1 MKPDKEEIQ
10 KMMDQVKEIGG
21 ISLDIIY
28 SSEKTN
34 DKAKLI
40 NKKASLETRLNFAV
54 KGYHFNRTIFLVCLN
69 SPASTV

>member
-1 MKPDKEEIQ
+1 MKPNKEETQ
-10 KMMDQVKEIGG
+10 KMMDQVKEIGE

-40 NKKASLETRLNFAV
+40 NKKAYEVWV
-54 KGYHFNRTIFLVCLN
+54 KLAKI
-69 SPASTV
+69 ASCRED

>member
-1 MKPDKEEIQ
+1 MKPKKEEMQ
-10 KMMDQVKEIGG
+10 KIMDQVKEIGG

-40 NKKASLETRLNFAV
+40 NKKAYEVWV
-54 KGYHFNRTIFLVCLN
+54 KLAKI
-69 SPASTV
+69 ASSQN

>member
-40 NKKASLETRLNFAV
+40 NKKAYEVWV
-54 KGYHFNRTIFLVCLN
+54 KLAKI
-69 SPASTV
+69 ASSQN

>member
-1 MKPDKEEIQ
+1 MKPKKEEIQ

-21 ISLDIIY
+21 ISLEIIY

-40 NKKASLETRLNFAV
+40 NKKAYEVWV
-54 KGYHFNRTIFLVCLN
+54 KLAKMSDRQED
-69 SPASTV
+69 

>member
-1 MKPDKEEIQ
+1 MKPNKEEMQ
-10 KMMDQVKEIGG
+10 KMMDQVKEIGE

-40 NKKASLETRLNFAV
+40 NKKAYEVWV
-54 KGYHFNRTIFLVCLN
+54 KLAKI
-69 SPASTV
+69 ASSQN

>member
-1 MKPDKEEIQ
+1 MKPNKEEMQ
-10 KMMDQVKEIGG
+10 KMMDQVKEIGE

-40 NKKASLETRLNFAV
+40 NKKAYEVWV
-54 KGYHFNRTIFLVCLN
+54 KLAKI
-69 SPASTV
+69 ASSQD

>member
-10 KMMDQVKEIGG
+10 KMMDQVKEIGE

-40 NKKASLETRLNFAV
+40 NKKAYR
-54 KGYHFNRTIFLVCLN
+54 
-69 SPASTV
+69 SPTK

>member
-10 KMMDQVKEIGG
+10 KMMDQVKEIGE

-40 NKKASLETRLNFAV
+40 NKKAYQIWAKLARMSDRP
-54 KGYHFNRTIFLVCLN
+54 KD
-69 SPASTV
+69 

>member
-10 KMMDQVKEIGG
+10 KIMDQVKEIGG

-40 NKKASLETRLNFAV
+40 NKKAYEVWV
-54 KGYHFNRTIFLVCLN
+54 KLAKI
-69 SPASTV
+69 ASSQN

>member
-1 MKPDKEEIQ
+1 MKPNKEEIQ
-10 KMMDQVKEIGG
+10 KIMDQVKEIGE

-40 NKKASLETRLNFAV
+40 NKKAYQTWV
-54 KGYHFNRTIFLVCLN
+54 KLAKMLPRQD
-69 SPASTV
+69 

>member
-1 MKPDKEEIQ
+1 MKPNKEETQ
-10 KMMDQVKEIGG
+10 KMMDQVKEIGE

-40 NKKASLETRLNFAV
+40 NKKAYEVWV
-54 KGYHFNRTIFLVCLN
+54 KLAKI
-69 SPASTV
+69 ASSQD

>member
-10 KMMDQVKEIGG
+10 KMMDQVKEIGE

-40 NKKASLETRLNFAV
+40 NKKAYQIWV
-54 KGYHFNRTIFLVCLN
+54 KLAKMSDR
-69 SPASTV
+69 PKD

>member
-1 MKPDKEEIQ
+1 MKPDKEEIK
-10 KMMDQVKEIGG
+10 KMMDQVKEIGE

-40 NKKASLETRLNFAV
+40 NKKAYEVWAKLA
-54 KGYHFNRTIFLVCLN
+54 KI
-69 SPASTV
+69 ASSQN

>member
-1 MKPDKEEIQ
+1 MKPNKEEIQ
-10 KMMDQVKEIGG
+10 KMMDEVKEIGE

-40 NKKASLETRLNFAV
+40 NKKAYEVWV
-54 KGYHFNRTIFLVCLN
+54 KLAKI
-69 SPASTV
+69 ASSQD